1 MSDPARKG
9 PILELSA
16 KGSGKAAMR
25 RVVITGLGL
34 VSPLG
39 SGYEAA
45 WKRLTAG
52 ENAAKR
58 IEEFDVSDLSCQV
71 ACQVPR
77 GDGSDGSFNP
87 NDWME
92 PKEQRKVDDFIIY
105 AMGAATQALQ
115 DAGWKPT
122 SYEDQT
128 RTGVLIGSGIGG
140 LQGIEKTS
148 LLFNDKGPRRVS
160 PFFIP
165 GRLINLASGYV
176 SIEHG
181 LKGPNHSVVTAC
193 STGAH
198 AIGDASRLVA
208 FGDADVMVAG
218 GSESPVCRLSL
229 AGFAACRALSTNF
242 NDAPQKAS
250 RPYDRDRDGFVMGE
264 GAGVVVIEELEHAK
278 ARGATIYAEIIGYGL
293 SGDAFHIT
301 APAED
306 GDGAYRCMTAAVK
319 RAGIDVA
326 DIDYINAHGTSTPMG
341 DEIELGAVE
350 RMFGNAAGKVS
361 MSSTKSA
368 TGHLLGAAGAVEAIF
383 SVLAIRDNTAPPTLN
398 LDNPSVSTAI
408 DLVPHKARQRTID
421 TVLSNSFGFGG
432 TNASLVMRRY
442 AA

>member
-1 MSDPARKG
+1 
-9 PILELSA
+9 
-16 KGSGKAAMR
+16 MR

-39 SGYEAA
+39 CGHEHV
-45 WKRLTAG
+45 WKRLIAG
-52 ENAAKR
+52 DNAARR
-58 IEEFDVSDLSCQV
+58 IESFEVDDLACQV
-71 ACQVPR
+71 ACQIPL
-77 GDGSDGSFNP
+77 GDGSNGTFNP
-87 NDWME
+87 GDWME
-92 PKEQRKVDDFIIY
+92 HKERRKVDDFIIY
-105 AMGAATQALQ
+105 GVGAATQALA

-122 SYEDQT
+122 AYEDQI

-140 LQGIEKTS
+140 LQGIEKTA
-148 LLFNDKGPRRVS
+148 LLFAEKGPRRVS

-176 SIEHG
+176 SIQHG
-181 LKGPNHSVVTAC
+181 LKGPNHAVVTAC

-198 AIGDASRLVA
+198 AIGDAARLVA
-208 FGDADVMVAG
+208 LDDADVMVAG
-218 GSESPVCRLSL
+218 GAESPVCRLSL
-229 AGFAACRALSTNF
+229 AGFAACRALTTGFN
-242 NDAPQKAS
+242 NDAQRAS

-264 GAGVVVIEELEHAK
+264 GAGMVVVEELEHAK
-278 ARGATIYAEIIGYGL
+278 ARGANIYAEIIGYGL

-306 GDGAYRCMTAAVK
+306 GDGAFRCMTAAIK
-319 RAGIDVA
+319 RAGIEPA

-350 RMFGNAAGKVS
+350 RIFGNAAGKVS

-368 TGHLLGAAGAVEAIF
+368 TGHLLGAAGAIEAIF
-383 SVLAIRDNTAPPTLN
+383 SVLAIRDNVAPPTLN
-398 LDNPSVSTAI
+398 LDNPSVATAI
-408 DLVPHKARQRTID
+408 DLVPHKARRRTID

-432 TNASLVMRRY
+432 TNASLVLRRY